1 MDGNEGEGLKTGD
14 VGAGGGCYGE
24 RRKMGGAGGLEG
36 EQEYG
41 VPEIRKNYCSY
52 HWVLDYPERLFDGFD
67 FFVRI

>member
-14 VGAGGGCYGE
+14 GE

-41 VPEIRKNYCSY
+41 LPEIRKNDCSY